1 MTPAQR
7 ETLRRVRK
15 DLHRTWWR
23 AKARSL
29 KGGLVA
35 VTELDT
41 ITGERTRTLMGRDGH
56 WIL

>member
-7 ETLRRVRK
+7 TRLNAVRQ
-15 DLHRTWWR
+15 DLHRTPWR
-23 AKARSL
+23 AKARTL